1 MRDLAIIAGLAC
13 KWGRTG
19 TDGRARGRGDT
30 QPTVIIQCVRQLAYP
45 FVQSIFR
52 TTRICNLYFQLI
64 YFLQFSCPNHSLI
77 KVIWFVYE
85 IGVLFLFVW
94 AFGNSE
100 KKPGASAPASFQ
112 PAAIHR
118 RTVFQRK
125 KNSETDRFGF
135 FFLRISS
142 PYNICC
148 WYKTVNM
155 CGTQPTLYKT
165 ARSRRTNKSIHNT
178 SQSHFP
184 RDTVAEIAMCFALM
198 MLNAYAH
205 AWPEYSRRWISYAR
219 RTINLGP

>member
-1 MRDLAIIAGLAC
+1 MKLGFYFCLFGRLATRKRSQERVPLLPFNQL
-13 KWGRTG
+13 RYTG
-19 TDGRARGRGDT
+19 E
-30 QPTVIIQCVRQLAYP
+30 P
-45 FVQSIFR
+45 FSKGKKIVK
-52 TTRICNLYFQLI
+52 RIV
-64 YFLQFSCPNHSLI
+64 S
-77 KVIWFVYE
+77 V
-85 IGVLFLFVW
+85 
-94 AFGNSE
+94 
-100 KKPGASAPASFQ
+100 
-112 PAAIHR
+112 
-118 RTVFQRK
+118 
-125 KNSETDRFGF
+125 F

-205 AWPEYSRRWISYAR
+205 AWPEYSRR
-219 RTINLGP
+219 